1 MRNRMRTVAP
11 RFGDGDIGGL
21 VAGKTLLDAIEI
33 RFRLAGA
40 GPSPLSVDGRRLGH
54 GLPRRRIP
62 LPELASILMHPSTSY
77 PASDQ
82 AWRLLVTQARTGQA
96 KWVVGAVGV
105 ALPGLRHAAH
115 RLSRTFTGDAQAE
128 VLTGF
133 LTALPTIELDPP
145 RVAQRLCSA
154 AFTAART
161 ALRASEPARV
171 DVAYGAPGSALPP
184 APFGHPD
191 FVLARAVAQGV
202 ITAAEADLIG
212 TTYLE
217 DVSVAE
223 YAQRTGQTRAAVYKA
238 RDRARERLVAAIA
251 AGSLGDPDAEV
262 IAEATM
268 TVIAEPPH
276 RR

>member
-1 MRNRMRTVAP
+1 MPDRMRTAAP
-11 RFGDGDIGGL
+11 TTGAGDVGGL

-33 RFRLAGA
+33 RFRLANA

-77 PASDQ
+77 PASDE
-82 AWRLLVTQARTGQA
+82 AWRLLVTQARTGEA
-96 KWVVGAVGV
+96 RWVVGAVGV
-105 ALPGLRHAAH
+105 ALPGLRNAAH
-115 RLSRTFTGDAQAE
+115 RLSRSFAGDAQAE

-133 LTALPTIELDPP
+133 LAALPTVPLDPP

-191 FVLARAVAQGV
+191 FVLARAVARGV
-202 ITAAEADLIG
+202 LTAAEADLIG
-212 TTYLE
+212 VTYLE

-223 YAQRTGQTRAAVYKA
+223 FAHRTGQTRAAVYKA
-238 RDRARERLVAAIA
+238 RDRARERLVAAIE
-251 AGSLGDPDAEV
+251 AGSLCDPDAQV
-262 IAEATM
+262 ITEATM
-268 TVIAEPPH
+268 TVIAEPTH